1 MTPIRQPVA
10 IGRTLLLGAVGV
22 LFAPQSPARAEENL
36 LAADRPV
43 VRVHVGLSDDT
54 FDGLDARTHRSVV
67 HVLESD
73 PGKIDRARRLI
84 RERGLSGVCTVEQ
97 WSGRQL
103 PYADNLANVV
113 VVEGRGALS
122 ERELLRVVA
131 PGGTLLTK
139 RGRSWSK
146 RVKPVPDG
154 FDGWSHWRYGADG
167 NFVSHDTEVS
177 VPTGLRWVAG
187 PPQDKEGER
196 WYYDHLCVSAAGRN
210 FYAFENRIIA
220 RDAYNGVLLWEKR
233 VKVPSYRETGTD
245 VPKEL
250 LEKFKV
256 RVRASKARPVAHDE
270 MLYVATEG
278 KLLALDGGTGETEI
292 DFGEA
297 PQAREILVSEGMVVI
312 SGKDY
317 IRAHDLKTSRRIW
330 KKSIDSEII
339 LAGDEKLFVLADK
352 DVMCLDLKSGRE
364 AWRITDPNAVPA
376 TTCTYHYGVL
386 ALEKSSWRDDA
397 GGCGLLVYSGRDGK
411 LLWSKN
417 YTPDK
422 THFQEARAY
431 FAQGLL
437 WLQEKRDKIVGYDPR
452 TGKQK
457 RTWRSRGKH
466 CSTPVATERFFI
478 AAECEFTDFRT
489 GQQTRARMFRAACRN
504 PFIPANGLLYTFPVQ
519 CECFPMLRG
528 YMALQSNVWRDDRSR
543 RFVTGRRRGRRS
555 AEASDPSVEWP
566 MYRHDVHRT
575 GSTDCRVPEGD
586 MKVVWRTGVAKPTA
600 SPAAASWRGN
610 PFVRGI
616 VTPPVAACGKVIVA
630 APDEHR
636 VVALDA
642 ETGKE
647 AWAFTAGGRI
657 DAPPSIHKGLCLFGS
672 HDGWVYCLDVDTGEL
687 VWKYRAAPVE
697 ARIMAYGQMESP
709 WPVPGSILVDEGVAY
724 FAAGR
729 HPRADDGIHVHAL
742 DAVSGRVLW
751 TKAVNKLELRG
762 WYGPR
767 LPGGKGKLGVDFEP
781 MDMLVRDG
789 DRVAMSRW
797 RFDRR
802 TGDCKLELGSI
813 TCDVNGLKV
822 PRGLWG
828 YGIRQIKKLLFK
840 PGAVVH
846 GGKVHVAE
854 PGEAALLFAG
864 GVRVHGDKGGNLVLR
879 GRKIELGCHPV
890 HDGLIAA
897 YGRIYVATRD
907 GDVVCVR

>member
-1 MTPIRQPVA
+1 MIPIRQPVA
-10 IGRTLLLGAVGV
+10 IGRVLLLVAVGG
-22 LFAPQSPARAEENL
+22 LLAAQGSARAEDGL
-36 LAADRPV
+36 LAGDRPV
-43 VRVHVGLSDDT
+43 VRVHIGLGDDT
-54 FDGLDARTHRSVV
+54 FDGLHAKTHRSVV

-73 PGKIDRARRLI
+73 AAKIDAARRLV

-113 VVEGRGALS
+113 VVEGRGGLS

-131 PGGTLLTK
+131 PGGALLTK
-139 RGRSWSK
+139 RGRSWSR
-146 RVKPVPDG
+146 RVKPVPEG
-154 FDGWSHWRYGADG
+154 FDGWPHWHYGADG

-196 WYYDHLCVSAAGRN
+196 WYYDHLCLSAAGRN

-233 VKVPSYRETGTD
+233 MRVPSYRERGTD

-250 LEKFKV
+250 MKKFKV
-256 RVRASKARPVAHDE
+256 RVRTSKARPVAHADL
-270 MLYVATEG
+270 LYVAADG
-278 KLLALDGGTGETEI
+278 KLLALDGGTGETRT
-292 DFGEA
+292 DFGAA
-297 PQAREILVSEGMVVI
+297 PGAREILVSDGMAIV

-317 IRAHDLKTSRRIW
+317 IRAHDLKTASRVWR
-330 KKSIDSEII
+330 KGIDSERI
-339 LAGDEKLFVLADK
+339 LAGDAKLFVLADK
-352 DVMCLDLKSGRE
+352 DITCLELKSGKE
-364 AWRITDPNAVPA
+364 LWRTTDPNADPA

-411 LLWSKN
+411 LLWTKN
-417 YTPDK
+417 YEPDK

-437 WLQEKRDKIVGYDPR
+437 WLQEKRNKLVGYEPR
-452 TGKQK
+452 TGKRQK
-457 RTWRSRGKH
+457 SWRSRGKH
-466 CSTPVATERFFI
+466 CSTPVATERYFI
-478 AAECEFTDFRT
+478 AAECEFTDFRS
-489 GQQTRARMFRAACRN
+489 GERDRARMFRAACRN

-528 YMALQSNVWRDDRSR
+528 YMALQSSVWRDDRSR
-543 RFVTGRRRGRRS
+543 RFVRGGRRARRA
-555 AEASDPSVEWP
+555 AEASDPEDEWP

-575 GSTDCRVPEGD
+575 GSTECRVPEGEIRIA
-586 MKVVWRTGVAKPTA
+586 WRTNVAEAPA

-616 VTPPVAACGKVIVA
+616 VTPPVAACGKVFVA

-642 ETGKE
+642 GTGKE
-647 AWAFTAGGRI
+647 AWAFAAGGRI
-657 DAPPSIHKGLCLFGS
+657 DSPPTIHEGLCLFGS
-672 HDGWVYCLDVDTGEL
+672 HDGWVYCVDVDTGDL
-687 VWKYRAAPVE
+687 VWRYRAAPVE

-709 WPVPGSILVDEGVAY
+709 WPVPGNILVDEGIAY

-729 HPRADDGIHVHAL
+729 HPRADGGVHVHAL
-742 DAVSGRVLW
+742 DAVSGRVVW
-751 TKAVNKLELRG
+751 ARTVKELELEG
-762 WYGPR
+762 WYGPK

-781 MDMLVRDG
+781 VDMLVRDG

-802 TGDCKLELGSI
+802 TGNYRLELGSI
-813 TCDVNGLKV
+813 TYDADGLEV

-828 YGIRQIKKLLFK
+828 YGIRQIKILSFR

-854 PGEAALLFAG
+854 PGETALLFAG
-864 GVRVHGDKGGNLVLR
+864 GVRVSGDKNGKLAVR
-879 GRKIELGCHPV
+879 GRKVELGCAPV

-907 GDVVCVR
+907 GEVVCIR